1 MSIDTNTNDLDGTKY
16 ILLVDD
22 EKDILELFTE
32 YLTSNGLKTI
42 SFPILL
48 RH

>member
-1 MSIDTNTNDLDGTKY
+1 MESSNNNDNYY

-32 YLTSNGLKTI
+32 YFINRFNI
-42 SFPILL
+42 
-48 RH
+48 